1 MVDLAL
7 RGRALL
13 DDAGPYPHVLEILTH
28 KIGACSVLPGRGH
41 DAFPHFEEMRR
52 GSTSP
57 DVHMG
62 TAYLMAMLRTPGSC
76 RRTPTTRTSPSRG

>member
-1 MVDLAL
+1 M
-7 RGRALL
+7 
-13 DDAGPYPHVLEILTH
+13 LEILTH
-28 KIGACSVLPGRGH
+28 KIGACFVHLGAATT
-41 DAFPHFEEMRR
+41 AFPHFEEMRR